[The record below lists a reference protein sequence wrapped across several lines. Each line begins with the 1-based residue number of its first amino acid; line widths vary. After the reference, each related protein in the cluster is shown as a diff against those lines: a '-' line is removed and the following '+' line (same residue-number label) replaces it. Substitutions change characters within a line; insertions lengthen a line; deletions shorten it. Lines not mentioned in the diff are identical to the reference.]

1 MAHKKR
7 SILIVLLM
15 IMVLVIT
22 SVTISAAPKKVK
34 LVYWTHWEQNP
45 KFNEYYAEAGKEF
58 AKLHPECAGVEVV
71 TVPFSG
77 YSAKYLAAF
86 MARSGAPDL
95 FNGAPHDWAGK
106 YDFADKMPSNIVKKV
121 DSTIVNTARPFGVF
135 NGIRYGFPVEGG
147 NFQYM
152 FINVDMYKE
161 AGLDPNKPPKTLSE
175 LLEHAKKLT
184 KYDARGKVI
193 RSGYGIR
200 YSGDQTGI
208 TDKFLPMLHAF
219 DGLMVDPKYKNSKGV
234 VNSQAGIEA
243 LAFYGDLVNKHK
255 VSSLEVGNSEV
266 AFSKGLAAIIFR
278 ESWLPGFLATNAP
291 NINYKVYA
299 LPSQKATPGPGALF
313 GWADMVYKHSKNK
326 KLAWEFLD
334 FMWSKENDYKRAT
347 AQGIMPVIKT
357 NFDTDFVKNRP
368 DYDAVMEMAER
379 EPAPSYFHPKMN
391 EVAAAYGD
399 AILAV
404 IYNRQDAKTALNQAA
419 DKIDQILKQR

>member
-1 MAHKKR
+1 MAFKKR
-7 SILIVLLM
+7 SLLIGLLM
-15 IMVLVIT
+15 VTVVIIT
-22 SVTISAAPKKVK
+22 AATISAAPKKVK

-45 KFNEYYAEAGKEF
+45 KFNAYYAEAGKEF
-58 AKLHPECAGVEVV
+58 AKLNPECAGVEVV

-86 MARSGAPDL
+86 MARTGAPDL

-106 YDFADKMPSNIVKKV
+106 YNYADRMPSDIAKKV
-121 DSTIVNTARPFGVF
+121 NAEIVNTARPFGIY
-135 NGIRYGFPVEGG
+135 NGVRYGFPVEGG

-161 AGLDPNKPPKTLSE
+161 AGLDPNKPPKTLTE

-184 KYDARGKVI
+184 KYDANGKVI

-219 DGLMVDPKYKNSKGV
+219 DGLMVDPKYKKSKGV

-243 LAFYGDLVNKHK
+243 LTFYGDLVNKYK

-299 LPSQKATPGPGALF
+299 LPSQKVTPGPGALF
-313 GWADMVYKHSKNK
+313 GWADMVYKNSPNK
-326 KLAWEFLD
+326 KLAWKFLN

-347 AQGIMPVIKT
+347 AQGIMPVIKA
-357 NFDTDFVKNRP
+357 NFDTDFVKKRP
-368 DYDAVMEMAER
+368 DYNAVMEMAER
-379 EPAPSYFHPKMN
+379 DPAPSYFSPNMN

-399 AILAV
+399 AVLDV
-404 IYNRQDAKTALNQAA
+404 IYDRKDAKTALNEAA
-419 DKIDQILKQR
+419 DKIDKIIKR